1 MEIKQVVI
9 IGAGPAGI
17 ATAIQLKR
25 YNIEPVILEQNEVG
39 GLLRNANLV
48 ENYPGFP
55 EGITGLALVELFR
68 KQLDNAGIRVDF
80 ERVLELEYNGKIFST
95 RTDRRVIASDVI
107 VIAAG
112 TKPKEILH
120 PPISDDII
128 DRIFYEIYP
137 IIDVKNRKI
146 GIIGAGDAAFDYAL
160 NLSQK
165 NDVVILNRTNR
176 VSCIP
181 LLWEGCMKSDNISYS
196 PDITV
201 KDIVKADNGLLLNC
215 VKNHSGEKVNVCVDF
230 LVAAIGR
237 ESCLDFIGEELRKN
251 SADLIK
257 SNRLYMVGDVN
268 NGIYRQTAIC
278 VGDGVKAAMEINRI
292 IRKGAV

>member
-1 MEIKQVVI
+1 MVI

-25 YNIEPVILEQNEVG
+25 YNIEPVILEQNEIG

-55 EGITGLALVELFR
+55 EGITGLALAQLFK
-68 KQLDNAGIRVDF
+68 KQMDNAGIKIDY
-80 ERVLELEYNGKIFST
+80 EKVLELEYNGKIFST
-95 RTDRRVIASDVI
+95 RTDRRVMESDV
-107 VIAAG
+107 VVVATG
-112 TKPKEILH
+112 TKPKEIPH

-128 DRIFYEIYP
+128 DRVFYEIYP

-160 NLSQK
+160 NLSRK
-165 NDVVILNRTNR
+165 NNVIILNRSSR
-176 VSCIP
+176 VNCIP
-181 LLWEGCMKSDNISYS
+181 LLWERCMKSDNISYS

-201 KDIVKADNGLLLNC
+201 RDIIKADNGLLLNC
-215 VKNHSGEKVNVCVDF
+215 VKYHSREEVNVCVDF
-230 LVAAIGR
+230 LVVAIGR
-237 ESCLDFIGEELRKN
+237 EPCLDFMGEELRKH
-251 SADLIK
+251 SANLIK

-278 VGDGVKAAMEINRI
+278 AGDGVKAAMKINRVL
-292 IRKGAV
+292 RRGAV